1 MHERM
6 GMTLLDLSGNAP
18 RPQALAQERAGMTL
32 LDLSEARE
40 AMAAKPALVKEVVGP
55 MLFTMNAGDG
65 EDVHFQRI
73 TSPNSLRDLNPFMQQ
88 RMQQV
93 CFYLAVTNPFCKQI
107 IRMITAFVVG
117 EGFQVNCEDE
127 ATQEVIDKF
136 WNDPINDME
145 NNLSNWQREKL
156 IFGEL
161 CLPVAVNPV
170 DGFVR
175 LGYIDPADVASIRY
189 GLLQTG
195 DGEQEIS
202 IPTQVK
208 LCSRAG
214 DPAAR
219 ELEIIRED
227 EDVSSPTY
235 GRLIGK
241 TFYFAINK
249 AKMGTRGI
257 SEVFA
262 LADWVDVLDQ
272 MVFDFADRARY
283 LNQFIWD
290 VTVTGATENELQKFN
305 DEFGR
310 TPPRQGSVR
319 CHNEKM
325 AINAVT
331 PDLKGADFGDSI
343 RNVKHYGCGGAG
355 LPPHWMGDPND
366 ANRAVAAEMDGP
378 TGKVLTEHQNLLIRD
393 TTQIL
398 KFVIAQAK
406 LHGTLAEDADETF
419 TIQTPDLL
427 MKDFAKGAVILQGAT
442 TSLALAEDRGWIRGV
457 TAARAFANVLTQ
469 IGTDI
474 DDPQDE
480 YDQAQKEQ
488 QDKKARDINN
498 LMPQSALANALAQ
511 KPAPGAVVQKDAADN
526 GGVPLQQPDVV
537 VN

>member
-1 MHERM
+1 M
-6 GMTLLDLSGNAP
+6 GLTLLNLTRRTGKSF
-18 RPQALAQERAGMTL
+18 QERAGMTL

-40 AMAAKPALVKEVVGP
+40 ALTQPAPVLTKEMVGP

-65 EDVHFQRI
+65 EDVHYQRI
-73 TSPNSLRDLNPFMQQ
+73 TSPNTLRDLNPFMQQ

-93 CFYLAVTNPFCKQI
+93 CFYLAVTNPFAKQI
-107 IRMITAFVVG
+107 IRMITAFIVG
-117 EGFQVNCEDE
+117 EGFQVNCEDK
-127 ATQEVIDKF
+127 ATQKVVARF
-136 WNDPINDME
+136 WNDPINNLDA
-145 NNLSNWQREKL
+145 NLSLWTREKL

-175 LGYIDPADVASIRY
+175 LGYIDAADVASIRY

-195 DGEQEIS
+195 NGQQEIS

-208 LCSRAG
+208 LRSRAG
-214 DPAAR
+214 DPGVR
-219 ELEIIRED
+219 ELAIIRQD
-227 EDVSSPTY
+227 EDVSSAAY
-235 GRLIGK
+235 GRLVGEV
-241 TFYFAINK
+241 FYFTINK

-257 SEVFA
+257 SELFA

-290 VTVTGATENELQKFN
+290 VTATGATENELQKFN
-305 DEFGR
+305 EEFSR
-310 TPPRQGSVR
+310 TPPRQGSVK
-319 CHNEKM
+319 CHNEKLQ
-325 AINAVT
+325 ITAVT

-378 TGKVLTEHQNLLIRD
+378 TGKVLTEHQNLVIRD
-393 TTQIL
+393 TTDIL

-406 LHGTLAEDADETF
+406 AHGVLAEDADETF

-442 TSLALAEDRGWIRGV
+442 ASLALAEDRGWIRGV
-457 TAARAFANVLTQ
+457 TASRAFANVLTQ
-469 IGTDI
+469 IGTTI

-480 YDQAQKEQ
+480 YTQAQQEQ
-488 QDKKARDINN
+488 QDKGARDINS
-498 LMPQSALANALAQ
+498 LADQGRLASALAQN
-511 KPAPGAVVQKDAADN
+511 PAPGNVSTKGLDDKN
-526 GGVPLQQPDVV
+526 GVPLIQPDTV

>member
-1 MHERM
+1 MH
-6 GMTLLDLSGNAP
+6 
-18 RPQALAQERAGMTL
+18 ERAGMTL
-32 LDLSEARE
+32 LDLSEVRQTL
-40 AMAAKPALVKEVVGP
+40 AAGPSVAPPALTKEVVGP
-55 MLFTMNAGDG
+55 MLFTMNSGDG

-73 TSPNSLRDLNPFMQQ
+73 TSPNTLRDLNPFMQQ

-93 CFYLAVTNPFCKQI
+93 CFYLAVTNLFAKQI
-107 IRMITAFVVG
+107 IRMITAFIVG
-117 EGFQVNCEDE
+117 EGFQVQCEDKR
-127 ATQEVIDKF
+127 TQEIVDRF
-136 WNDPINDME
+136 WNDPINDLE
-145 NNLSNWQREKL
+145 NNLSNWTREKL

-175 LGYIDPADVASIRY
+175 LGYIDAANVDSIRY

-195 DGEQEIS
+195 NGQSEIS

-208 LCSRAG
+208 LCARAG
-214 DPAAR
+214 DPAVR
-219 ELEIIRED
+219 ELAIIRQD

-235 GRLIGK
+235 GRLIGD

-257 SEVFA
+257 SELFA

-305 DEFGR
+305 DQFSR
-310 TPPRQGSVR
+310 TPPRQGSVKV
-319 CHNEKM
+319 HNEKM
-325 AINAVT
+325 KIEATT
-331 PDLKGADFGDSI
+331 PDLKGSDFGDSI

-378 TGKVLTEHQNLLIRD
+378 TGKVLTEHQNLVIRN

-406 LHGTLAEDADETF
+406 AHGALAEEADETF

-427 MKDFAKGAVILQGAT
+427 MKDFAKGAQILEGAT
-442 TSLALAEDRGWIRGV
+442 TSLAVAEDRGWIRGV

-469 IGTDI
+469 IGTDV

-480 YDQAQKEQ
+480 YEQAQQEL

-498 LMPQSALANALAQ
+498 LVPQSRLASALAQNPAAATVIQ
-511 KPAPGAVVQKDAADN
+511 KQNQDG